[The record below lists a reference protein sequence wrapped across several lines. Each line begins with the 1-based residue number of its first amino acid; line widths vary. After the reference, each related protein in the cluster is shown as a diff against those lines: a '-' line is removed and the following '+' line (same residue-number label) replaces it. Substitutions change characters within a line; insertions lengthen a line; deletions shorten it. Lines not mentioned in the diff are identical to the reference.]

1 MRSTKNSNLLAIGHA
16 FIELQSVDSTNNYAM
31 AQASKG
37 RAAHGT
43 LFFAH
48 EQWAGKGQR
57 GRSWT
62 STPGENIVLSA
73 VLEPLALQP
82 SQAFSLSVCVALAC
96 HDLFSRYAGP
106 GSTSIKWP
114 NDLYWN
120 DRKAGGILIENH
132 FQGDRWPLAIAGM
145 GININQVEFSAT
157 ARNPVSLRQ
166 ITGRTFQ
173 AAELAR
179 ELGSCL
185 DQRYSALIGT
195 AIATAS
201 GIPTS
206 TSATASDNPTTTTA
220 TTSDNPVSTTA
231 TASGNPTS
239 GNAGT
244 AISKNIA
251 AQLQEYNSLLYRQGQ
266 TVRLKKDNAV
276 FETVIQGV
284 SAHGQLLTR
293 DVMDREFNFGE
304 VEWLI
309 PESLRL

>member
-1 MRSTKNSNLLAIGHA
+1 MNCGKELILRSTKNSNLLAIGHA

-31 AQASKG
+31 AEATEG
-37 RAAHGT
+37 RAGHGT
-43 LFFAH
+43 LFFAW

-82 SQAFSLSVCVALAC
+82 AQAFSLSVCVALAC

-145 GININQVEFSAT
+145 GININQVEFPAT

-166 ITGRTFQ
+166 ITGRTFR

-179 ELGSCL
+179 ELGTCL
-185 DQRYSALIGT
+185 DQRYSALIG
-195 AIATAS
+195 AYA
-201 GIPTS
+201 PTS
-206 TSATASDNPTTTTA
+206 EATTTT
-220 TTSDNPVSTTA
+220 TTTTTTRGA
-231 TASGNPTS
+231 P
-239 GNAGT
+239 
-244 AISKNIA
+244 
-251 AQLQEYNSLLYRQGQ
+251 AQLQEYNTLLYRRGQ
-266 TVRLKKDNAV
+266 TVRLRKDTAV
-276 FETVIQGV
+276 FETIVQGV
-284 SAHGQLLTR
+284 SARGQLLTR
-293 DVMDREFNFGE
+293 DVMDREFSFGE
-304 VEWLI
+304 VEWVI
-309 PESLRL
+309 PESPRL

>member
-31 AQASKG
+31 AQAALG
-37 RAAHGT
+37 TATHGT
-43 LFFAH
+43 LFFAW

-57 GRSWT
+57 GRSWA

-73 VLEPLALQP
+73 VLEPFTLQP
-82 SQAFSLSVCVALAC
+82 AQAFSLSVCVALAC

-106 GSTSIKWP
+106 ASTSIKWP

-145 GININQVEFSAT
+145 GININQVEFPAT

-166 ITGRTFQ
+166 ITGRSFP

-185 DQRYSALIGT
+185 DQRYSALTGT
-195 AIATAS
+195 GSATGEDAAITGSHATSIATA
-201 GIPTS
+201 IK
-206 TSATASDNPTTTTA
+206 SAAA
-220 TTSDNPVSTTA
+220 T
-231 TASGNPTS
+231 
-239 GNAGT
+239 
-244 AISKNIA
+244 
-251 AQLQEYNSLLYRQGQ
+251 QLQEYNRLLYRRGQ

-276 FETVIQGV
+276 FETVVQGV

-293 DVMDREFNFGE
+293 DVIDREFNFGE
-304 VEWLI
+304 VEWII
-309 PESLRL
+309 PESPRS